1 MSQEPA
7 PMTVPQGIPEVE
19 AATPAPEP
27 GSSEVLIITGMSG
40 AGRSRAAMVLEDLD
54 WYVVD
59 NLPPKMLVPLVDMMT
74 RAGSAI
80 TRVGAVVDVR
90 GREFFNDLNDVLA
103 RFRKRG
109 IEYRILFLDASDEV
123 LVRRFEQVRRPHPL
137 QGDGRILDG
146 IGVERQLLRT
156 IRERSD
162 IVVDTSELNVH
173 DLAREV
179 RQGVAE
185 GNHETLRINVV
196 SFGFK
201 YGIPLDADHVVDMR
215 FLTNPYWITE
225 LRHLTGRDEPV
236 RDFVLARPGAKEF
249 IDRYVYALEPVFAGY
264 LNEEK
269 RYVTIAIG
277 CTGGKHRSVAVS
289 EEIARKLR
297 ENGHR
302 VAVTARDLGK
312 E

>member
-1 MSQEPA
+1 M
-7 PMTVPQGIPEVE
+7 
-19 AATPAPEP
+19 
-27 GSSEVLIITGMSG
+27 
-40 AGRSRAAMVLEDLD
+40 
-54 WYVVD
+54 
-59 NLPPKMLVPLVDMMT
+59 
-74 RAGSAI
+74 
-80 TRVGAVVDVR
+80 VDVR